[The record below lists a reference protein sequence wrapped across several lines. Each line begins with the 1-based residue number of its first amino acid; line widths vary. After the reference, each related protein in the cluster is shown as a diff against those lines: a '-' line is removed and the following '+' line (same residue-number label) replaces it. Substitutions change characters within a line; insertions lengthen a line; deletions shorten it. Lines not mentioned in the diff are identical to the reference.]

1 MPGPAVFWAG
11 LTHSTTK
18 ETHQIM
24 SSEKSNSARRR
35 AKDLFTASEQ
45 RDTLVRQEIEKER
58 SASDAKTAKLKALR
72 LAKEAA
78 DKEAAALLKPIV
90 KTPARKKKAVLK
102 PATKALHSK
111 TTATMLSG
119 SDGVPSDEA
128 H

>member
-1 MPGPAVFWAG
+1 
-11 LTHSTTK
+11 
-18 ETHQIM
+18 M

-35 AKDLFTASEQ
+35 AQNLFTASEQ

-58 SASDAKTAKLKALR
+58 TASDAKTAKLKALR

-78 DKEAAALLKPIV
+78 DKEAAALVKPV
-90 KTPARKKKAVLK
+90 AKAPARKKKATTK
-102 PATKALHSK
+102 PAAKIPAKTLHSA
-111 TTATMLSG
+111 ATSDTLID